1 MTQRGAQG
9 ADYSDS
15 DLNDVALSR
24 LLEKTYE
31 QHRLFNGTFESVYE
45 SAKDVVVLR
54 EKVAQSFGKILRNLS
69 VGQANIFGALGGM
82 TFLPCPPGM
91 FMKLHTL
98 VSTVAMNVPNVS
110 HVLLLFRDMLVWSD
124 LDQENT
130 QILYKWWC
138 EYFARKAKPSAE
150 PRFSYGVQDAS
161 KLDSLLNTPLVYI
174 KDVDPDCPYRPLGS
188 EATAQSTASGTSAS
202 SSASNGPTTSNTA
215 ATQTGTTTFTK
226 RGLVVLQG
234 YGVTCIFLIDPSTVE
249 DRNFYKLIFDLISPA
264 LKESSNMMAKALEGT
279 EQEEYM
285 YLYFNAMNLA
295 LKSTLKNKGFEIPR
309 ETMNTL
315 LDMHESFLRSAT
327 YQGEVIV
334 KTASD
339 SWIIGKRAESRL
351 LFVLIDQRSKS
362 ILDVADYVQAICAK
376 AFRGIFYDQS

>member
-1 MTQRGAQG
+1 MTQRSGQSAE
-9 ADYSDS
+9 YSDT

-31 QHRLFNGTFESVYE
+31 QHRLFNGPFESTYQDH
-45 SAKDVVVLR
+45 KDVSVLR
-54 EKVAQSFGKILRNLS
+54 NMLSQSFGKILRNLNAS
-69 VGQANIFGALGGM
+69 HANIFGALGGM
-82 TFLPCPPGM
+82 TFLPCSPGT

-98 VSTVAMNVPNVS
+98 VSTVSMNVPNVS

-138 EYFARKAKPSAE
+138 EYFARKAKPPTE

-161 KLDSLLNTPLVYI
+161 KVDSLLNTPLIYI
-174 KDVDPDCPYRPLGS
+174 KDVDPDHPYRPLGS
-188 EATAQSTASGTSAS
+188 EGSAHQQASES
-202 SSASNGPTTSNTA
+202 SSAGSAPTNPSSNKKAEASSATTYN
-215 ATQTGTTTFTK
+215 K

-234 YGVTCIFLIDPSTVE
+234 YGVTCIFLIDPATVE

-264 LKESSNMMAKALEGT
+264 LKESSTMMAKALEGS

-285 YLYFNAMNLA
+285 YLYFNSMNLA
-295 LKSTLKNKGFEIPR
+295 LKSTIKNKSLEIPR

-315 LDMHESFLRSAT
+315 LDMHESFLRSST

-334 KTASD
+334 KTATD

-362 ILDVADYVQAICAK
+362 ILDVADHVQAICAK

>member
-1 MTQRGAQG
+1 
-9 ADYSDS
+9 
-15 DLNDVALSR
+15 
-24 LLEKTYE
+24 
-31 QHRLFNGTFESVYE
+31 
-45 SAKDVVVLR
+45 
-54 EKVAQSFGKILRNLS
+54 
-69 VGQANIFGALGGM
+69 
-82 TFLPCPPGM
+82 
-91 FMKLHTL
+91 MKLHTL
-98 VSTVAMNVPNVS
+98 VSTVSMNLPNVS
-110 HVLLLFRDMLVWSD
+110 HVLLLFGDMLVWSD

-138 EYFARKAKPSAE
+138 EYFARKAKPLAE
-150 PRFSYGVQDAS
+150 PRFSYGVHDAS
-161 KLDSLLNTPLVYI
+161 KADSLLNTPLVFI
-174 KDVDPDCPYRPLGS
+174 KDVDPDRPYRPLGS
-188 EATAQSTASGTSAS
+188 DVNASAAKASSAS
-202 SSASNGPTTSNTA
+202 SSFSSSSSSSGENAGNSNS
-215 ATQTGTTTFTK
+215 TTTFTK

-234 YGVTCIFLIDPSTVE
+234 FGVTCIFLIDPSTIE
-249 DRNFYKLIFDLISPA
+249 DRTFYKQVFDLISPA
-264 LKESSNMMAKALEGT
+264 MKESSNMMSKALEGS

-285 YLYFNAMNLA
+285 YIYFNAMNLA

-315 LDMHESFLRSAT
+315 LDMHESFLRSST